1 MTFALQKLK
10 YKLEY
15 RKELTI
21 FESSVLKEAPL
32 DSSLNEKKEKNKF
45 FLMPEIKQ
53 K

>member
-1 MTFALQKLK
+1 VTFALKKLE

-21 FESSVLKEAPL
+21 FESSVLQEAPL
-32 DSSLNEKKEKNKF
+32 DSSLNEKKEKKF
-45 FLMPEIKQ
+45 FMPEIKQ